1 MPAKRSYDLS
11 LQANSGSMAA
21 RIRAARAYAGLRQ
34 NRVAELLGISVAALR
49 RIEAGETRPDPEQ
62 LDRLAVLCSVPV
74 EFMRYGFEPLLTE
87 IKKNRRLLQRD
98 LARNRALIEQ
108 IDERTEAMKT
118 AMEEILQREGSR

>member
-62 LDRLAVLCSVPV
+62 LDRLAVLCSVPA

-87 IKKNRRLLQRD
+87 IKKNRRLVQRD